1 LYDSVMDD
9 KTRITELEIQLAHV
23 TRMAEELSA
32 VVADQ
37 ANRLERAE
45 KRIHMLMQRAAEA
58 ESASLSSIA
67 IGDKPPPHW

>member
-1 LYDSVMDD
+1 MNDN
-9 KTRITELEIQLAHV
+9 TRITELEIQLAHV
-23 TRMAEELSA
+23 TRTAEELSEI
-32 VVADQ
+32 VADQ

-58 ESASLSSIA
+58 EAQAMSGIA